1 VFRINILLS
10 YYIEN
15 NKMPRH
21 QHHYGLCEHCEGTGI
36 KQFFQNAGRKIK
48 QSFQK
53 GGVMRKV
60 GSEVLNVVKPL
71 ARPLINELVN
81 EGADALKVYAPEAAP
96 LINVGSQALQNG
108 ISNSLA
114 KRGMGVGRKG
124 RFVKGSA
131 EAKEHM
137 AKIRAMRGKGIGGKN
152 GIRRMS
158 NNVDYIP
165 QPHSRMP

>member
-1 VFRINILLS
+1 MITDLVKKLNTEKRQERIN
-10 YYIEN
+10 
-15 NKMPRH
+15 
-21 QHHYGLCEHCEGTGI
+21 
-36 KQFFQNAGRKIK
+36 KITE
-48 QSFQK
+48 
-53 GGVMRKV
+53 R
-60 GSEVLNVVKPL
+60 
-71 ARPLINELVN
+71 INELVN

-124 RFVKGSA
+124 RFVKGSQ

-137 AKIRAMRGKGIGGKN
+137 ARLRSMKGKGIGGKN
-152 GIRRMS
+152 GIRHMT